1 MASIY
6 EQRRDA
12 DGFLY
17 VLYSGENSFGAAEL
31 DALELDALFEGA
43 DLDALWAEARAEA

>member
-17 VLYSGENSFGAAEL
+17 VLYSGENSFGAA
-31 DALELDALFEGA
+31 AELDALFEGA
-43 DLDALWAEARAEA
+43 DLDSLWAEARAEV